1 MHLETAARIYNPV
14 SGSRVPLTIERSSH
28 GERDVLAL
36 AGQHREELSALLL
49 SHGALLFRGF
59 AVNDA
64 QTFGRFVDAISEKR
78 LDYVYRSTPRKLV
91 GDRVFTSTFYP
102 PALEIPLHQENAY
115 QREWPMKLALCC
127 LVPASSGGET
137 PLADMVKV
145 TARLPAELLDRFEE
159 RGVCYVRHYHEG
171 TDLPWQTVFQTEDRE
186 VMASYCADHGIEH
199 EWLDENTLRTSQE
212 CQGLAYHPVTRDR
225 LFFNQAHLF
234 HVSNLGEL
242 GAKALIEV
250 FGADRVPRNAT
261 FADGTEIDASDLQ
274 LIRSAYAAEAVAFPW
289 QAGDVV
295 VVDNMQVA
303 HGRRPFKGK
312 REVLAAMSDPFVPS
326 ADWRQRP
333 VGAGKVVDPSSL
345 SYAQ

>member
-1 MHLETAARIYNPV
+1 MHLETAARIYSPV
-14 SGSRVPLTIERSSH
+14 PGSRVPLAVEKLAD
-28 GERDVLAL
+28 GEQDVLAL
-36 AGQHREELSALLL
+36 VGRHRDQLSELLL
-49 SHGALLFRGF
+49 KHGALLFRGF

-64 QTFGRFVDAISEKR
+64 ATFGRFLDAISEKR

-91 GDRVFTSTFYP
+91 GDRVFTSTAYP

-127 LVPASSGGET
+127 LVPATSGGET
-137 PLADMVKV
+137 PLADMVRV

-171 TDLPWQTVFQTEDRE
+171 TDLPWQTVFQTDDRE
-186 VMASYCADHGIEH
+186 VLANYCRDQGIDHV
-199 EWLDENTLRTSQE
+199 WLDENTLRTSQQ
-212 CQGLAYHPVTRDR
+212 CQGIAYHPVTGDR

-234 HVSNLGEL
+234 HVSNLGDV

-250 FGADRVPRNAT
+250 FGADRLPRNAT
-261 FADGTEIDASDLQ
+261 FADGAEIDASDLQ
-274 LIRSAYAAEAVAFPW
+274 LIRNAYASEAVAFPW

-312 REVLAAMSDPFVPS
+312 REVLAGMSDPFVPS
-326 ADWRQRP
+326 ADWQLRP
-333 VGAGKVVDPSSL
+333 PGAGTVVAPSSL
-345 SYAQ
+345 SHAE